1 MISDVGSNSTEA
13 FAIKIFDSLFPV
25 SIAILRPLKGKLRD
39 PPGLA
44 DLRSG
49 S

>member
-1 MISDVGSNSTEA
+1 MVSDMGSDGTEV
-13 FAIKIFDSLFPV
+13 FAIEIFDSLFPV

-44 DLRSG
+44 ELRRG